1 MNIPTDMRPLG
12 GVKSVLPEGYTRL
25 EFLASDGVAA
35 MALPFESKNKSFV
48 CEHTLGMPKA
58 TSGLYVYG
66 GTSVS
71 DGYGIR
77 YYANLQG
84 LSFTGSDR
92 IGNGTFLRGE
102 KYKILWKVTR
112 NEAGNFIFGLEY
124 NGEVLKKITQRYNQ
138 YWENVYYVFA
148 STNYETRIGGA
159 TYDLTISI
167 EGKLTYHVVPAID
180 PTGEPCMFD
189 RVSKQPFRN
198 SGSGSFIAGVGTV
211 AQLTALLRNLPASGG
226 TLTLS
231 LPAEANTP
239 EVAEALQA
247 CHDTKGWTL
256 TVHEYRPAAVT
267 SVSKSST
274 AAAATYSLRRVREV
288 VWCRKAQTEMGSY
301 VDTTGARY
309 NIEHCVAIF
318 GPQGQDPMAYGYEP
332 YDNVAQAAEQW
343 GLTLEEP
350 PVF

>member
-12 GVKSVLPEGYTRL
+12 GVKSLLPEGYTRL

-112 NEAGNFIFGLEY
+112 NEAGEFIFGLE
-124 NGEVLKKITQRYNQ
+124 NDGKVLKEITQSYNQ
-138 YWENVYYVFA
+138 YWRNVYYVFG
-148 STNYETRIGGA
+148 STNYNTLIGGTA
-159 TYDLTISI
+159 YEVTISI
-167 EGKLTYHVVPAID
+167 EGELTCHAVPAIA

-198 SGSGSFIAGVGTV
+198 SGGGSFIAGVGTV

-239 EVAEALQA
+239 EMAKALQA
-247 CHDTKGWTL
+247 CHDTKGWTI
-256 TVHEYRPAAVT
+256 TVHEYRP
-267 SVSKSST
+267 
-274 AAAATYSLRRVREV
+274 AAAATYSLRRVRSV
-288 VWCRKAQTEMGSY
+288 VWCRKEQAEHGSY

-309 NIEHCVAIF
+309 NIEHCVAIY
-318 GPQGQDPMAYGYEP
+318 GEYGNAPATYGYEP
-332 YDNVAQAAEQW
+332 FDSMEQAAVEW
-343 GLTLEEP
+343 GFDLIEYSE
-350 PVF
+350 VSI